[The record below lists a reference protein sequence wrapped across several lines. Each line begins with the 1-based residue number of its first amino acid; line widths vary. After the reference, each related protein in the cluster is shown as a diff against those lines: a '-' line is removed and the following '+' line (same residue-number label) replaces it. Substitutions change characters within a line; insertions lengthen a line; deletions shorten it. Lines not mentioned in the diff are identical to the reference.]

1 MSSVLCDLGVAARVF
16 SSGKILL
23 VQEAGGRYKGSWGL
37 PKGYVSSEESPE
49 DAALRELKEES
60 GLDGE
65 IVGLAG
71 VRTALRGKEPC
82 VFLCYDVNVNTTELI
97 GATDEISGSAWFK
110 LVELGNLPW
119 VSETMQQLAFDGFN
133 KRTVL
138 KNHAGI
144 TPRTSSYAVYRS
156 SRATTLLPEVKR

>member
-1 MSSVLCDLGVAARVF
+1 M
-16 SSGKILL
+16 
-23 VQEAGGRYKGSWGL
+23 
-37 PKGYVSSEESPE
+37 
-49 DAALRELKEES
+49 
-60 GLDGE
+60 
-65 IVGLAG
+65 
-71 VRTALRGKEPC
+71 
-82 VFLCYDVNVNTTELI
+82 NTTELI